1 MTTHFLMS
9 AQFLDSTSSQSSELF
24 EVNTVHMKY
33 LLVIFFVTGCGLV
46 NERSIYEGVR
56 SVNKAKSPEIEPNP
70 TQLPPYDQYEK
81 ERKEISR

>member
-1 MTTHFLMS
+1 MATHFLMDTY
-9 AQFLDSTSSQSSELF
+9 FGDSTSGQSAKIF
-24 EVNTVHMKY
+24 EANTVNMKY